1 MSRSPSPQEHL
12 VKIESLLMQT
22 EKENMNE
29 VSSKNVQA
37 LKAVGQQGIQCRNK
51 GSKDNKDS
59 QGSHS
64 IRSPKERRKR
74 MRMKRRKK
82 KEKVTK
88 VIQVF
93 CGCSTRFE
101 DHQDALVHTRNYTH
115 THTHTHTHI
124 TCKCQM
130 PHTWCMWSL
139 RFILTSTCV
148 DHELRCLC
156 VCLFLFLRVCVVSV
170 YGSVC
175 LCVSVCVTC
184 RPVIN

>member
-1 MSRSPSPQEHL
+1 MFCDEIPEFHKREPDAPAKAVFSAKLRRRRLLCRSCMGFYYVKVILEALRYPFLLQMSRSPSPQEHL

-22 EKENMNE
+22 DKENMNE

-37 LKAVGQQGIQCRNK
+37 LKAEGQQGIQCISK

-59 QGSHS
+59 QDSHS

-101 DHQDALVHTRNYTH
+101 DHQDALAHTRNYTH

-130 PHTWCMWSL
+130 PRT
-139 RFILTSTCV
+139 
-148 DHELRCLC
+148 
-156 VCLFLFLRVCVVSV
+156 
-170 YGSVC
+170 
-175 LCVSVCVTC
+175 
-184 RPVIN
+184 